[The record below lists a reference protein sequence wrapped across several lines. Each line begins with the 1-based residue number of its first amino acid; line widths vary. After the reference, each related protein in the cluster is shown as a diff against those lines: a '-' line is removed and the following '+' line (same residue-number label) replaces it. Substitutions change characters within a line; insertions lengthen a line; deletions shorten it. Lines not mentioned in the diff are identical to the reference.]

1 MKAPGI
7 MIALGLAAGTAVSEP
22 LSGQVA
28 AGLLFETGTRSI
40 QMSSR
45 ITERQRAM
53 VGVLVPLM
61 EKQLNQTV
69 QYYGAFAISPDEGFQ
84 AESSQSAL
92 NYHSVAAADRAAL
105 SACNAKRKPGSR
117 ACVLAARILPES
129 YSAQALTLSTRAT
142 SAFRQVYQ
150 RARAPKAL
158 AISAATGAFGVGSP
172 EAALQTCQREAGGI
186 NDCEIVI
193 RD

>member
-1 MKAPGI
+1 MKVIGAVFA
-7 MIALGLAAGTAVSEP
+7 ALLLAWPVSAEP
-22 LSGQVA
+22 ISGQAA
-28 AGLLFETGTRSI
+28 AGLLFEPGTRSI
-40 QMSSR
+40 QFSSK
-45 ITERQRAM
+45 ITDRQRAM

-105 SACNAKRKPGSR
+105 AACNARRKGGSR
-117 ACVLAARILPES
+117 SCVLAARILPEGYQRQPLS
-129 YSAQALTLSTRAT
+129 LSTHATRAFQQT
-142 SAFRQVYQ
+142 YA
-150 RARAPKAL
+150 RARGPKAL
-158 AISAATGAFGVGSP
+158 AISSATGAFGVGTP
-172 EAALQTCQREAGGI
+172 EAALQTCRREAGSV
-186 NDCEIVI
+186 NDCSIVI

>member
-1 MKAPGI
+1 MK
-7 MIALGLAAGTAVSEP
+7 MISVTFAVLMLAGAAVAQP
-22 LSGQVA
+22 MSGQSA
-28 AGLLFETGTRSI
+28 AGLLFEPGKRSI
-40 QMSSR
+40 QLSSK
-45 ITERQRAM
+45 ITDRQRAM

-105 SACNAKRKPGSR
+105 SACNARRKSGSR
-117 ACVLAARILPES
+117 PCVLAARILPEGYRS
-129 YSAQALTLSTRAT
+129 QPLSLSTHATRAFQQAYT
-142 SAFRQVYQ
+142 
-150 RARAPKAL
+150 RARSPKAL
-158 AISAATGAFGVGSP
+158 AISSATGAFGVGTP
-172 EAALQTCQREAGGI
+172 EAALQICRREAGSV
-186 NDCEIVI
+186 NDCAIVV